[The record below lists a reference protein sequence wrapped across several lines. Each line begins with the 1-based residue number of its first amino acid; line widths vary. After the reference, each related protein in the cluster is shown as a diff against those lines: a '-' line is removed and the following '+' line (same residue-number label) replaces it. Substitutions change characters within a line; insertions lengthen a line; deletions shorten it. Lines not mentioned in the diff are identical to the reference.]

1 MNHTVL
7 NLLHRCHTLKTLK
20 TIHSCLVVEGSANSS
35 DIVLNKILRFYFRF
49 GEIDYA
55 HKLFDQVPEPN
66 AFLWTSMIHGYVES
80 KKYGESFSMFK
91 CMLDE
96 SVSPL
101 NFTVMSVVKALARS
115 GRLKDGEAVYGFV
128 WKCGFVFDVMV
139 QNAIIDLFMRC
150 GEVDLAR
157 LVFGEMNEKD
167 VVTWNSMVSGY
178 GNNGRVD
185 MAREFFDGMGERNM
199 ISWTSIIS
207 GYVKGGDMMEARVL
221 FETMP
226 TKDLAVWNVMISGY
240 VDVGDL
246 VAAVSLFE
254 AMPIHEIG
262 TWNVILSGFC
272 KARDLKAAKSY
283 FVKMPYKNV
292 ASWTMMVDGYVK
304 SGDLQEARLIFDEMP
319 EKNLISWSIMIGGY
333 AKDGQPRRALELFE
347 QFKEQGI
354 MPDITLI
361 IGIISACS
369 HLGILDVAES
379 VINDYIGPSLYTNLH
394 VITSLIDMYAKCG
407 SIEKAWKVFQTML
420 EKDLLCYSAMIAAFA
435 NHGLGHEAI
444 SLFHDMQRENIKPD
458 GVTFIGV
465 LSACNHGGLVEEGR
479 RFFKQIIEKYDIQPT
494 EKHYACM
501 VDLFGRAGCLQEAH
515 ILITT
520 MPMAPSSVVWGALL
534 AACSVHRNVELA
546 EVAAAELFK
555 IEPDNSGNYILLSNI
570 YASAGRWR
578 DVSNVRAM
586 IRSQRV
592 RKNRGSSWIELGA
605 VVHEFVM
612 ADDTHM
618 DADDIYSILELL
630 TEDMKLPYI

>member
-1 MNHTVL
+1 MNHKVL
-7 NLLHRCHTLKTLK
+7 NLLNRCHTLKDLK
-20 TIHSCLVVEGSANSS
+20 SLHSRLVIEGSVNSS
-35 DIVLNKILRFYFRF
+35 DILLNKVLRFYFRY
-49 GEIDYA
+49 GEINYA

-66 AFLWTSMIHGYVES
+66 AFLWTSMIHGYVEN
-80 KKYGESFSMFK
+80 KKYGESFGMFR
-91 CMLDE
+91 CMLGL
-96 SVSPL
+96 SIPPL
-101 NFTVMSVVKALARS
+101 NFTVMSVLKALARS
-115 GRLKDGEAVYGFV
+115 GGLKEGEAVYGFV
-128 WKCGFVFDVMV
+128 RKCGFGFDVMV
-139 QNAIIDLFMRC
+139 QNAVIDLFMRC

-157 LVFGEMNEKD
+157 LVFDEMSEKD
-167 VVTWNSMVSGY
+167 VVTWNSMISGY

-185 MAREFFDGMGERNM
+185 VARELFECMGERNL

-207 GYVKGGDMMEARVL
+207 GYVKGGDMIEAQIL
-221 FETMP
+221 FEAMP

-240 VDVGDL
+240 VDIGDL
-246 VAAVSLFE
+246 DAAVNLLE
-254 AMPIHEIG
+254 AMPMHEVT
-262 TWNVILSGFC
+262 TWNIILLGFC
-272 KARDLKAAKSY
+272 KAHDLKSAKSY
-283 FVKMPYKNV
+283 FGKMRCKNV

-304 SGDLQEARLIFDEMP
+304 LGDLNEARLVFEEMP
-319 EKNLISWSIMIGGY
+319 EKNLIAWSTMIAGY
-333 AKDGQPRRALELFE
+333 AKNGQPQRALELFV

-354 MPDITLI
+354 KPDVTLI
-361 IGIISACS
+361 IGIITACS
-369 HLGILDVAES
+369 HMGILDVAES
-379 VINDYIGPSLYTNLH
+379 VINDYIGPSLYSNLH

-407 SIEKAWKVFQTML
+407 SIEKAWKVFETTS
-420 EKDLLCYSAMIAAFA
+420 EKDLLCYSTMIAAFA

-444 SLFHDMQRENIKPD
+444 SLFHDMQREHIKPD

-465 LSACNHGGLVEEGR
+465 LSACNHGGLVTEGR
-479 RFFKQIIEKYDIQPT
+479 RFFKQMIEEYDTQPT

-501 VDLFGRAGCLQEAH
+501 VDLLGRVGCLQEAH
-515 ILITT
+515 NLIAS

-546 EVAAAELFK
+546 EIAAAELFK

-612 ADDTHM
+612 ADNSHRH
-618 DADDIYSILELL
+618 ADDIYSILELL
-630 TEDMKLPYI
+630 TEDMQLSYV